1 MNRFPTIISPLLRVA
16 TCALGVLALAMA
28 LLLTGTGRADQQPAS
43 QPHAARATLTSYQQ
57 GAAGTRIAEG
67 GTATRIAAPQGWQCW
82 HVFHYETVWLRVPAT
97 NLGTLFFAANVCNDG
112 QHAFLDPNKNQ
123 DGCWTNDG
131 WTGTATWAGC
141 GASYDAY
148 GNMTLY
154 GSMKT
159 TAQINIP
166 NFPYSL
172 NLETNDKLQDLVF
185 NNTTY
190 DPGPTTYG
198 TDAPG
203 LLVYLGIDGA

>member
-1 MNRFPTIISPLLRVA
+1 MLPGRRGACGGAAACRPSRSAGQSRPA
-16 TCALGVLALAMA
+16 T
-28 LLLTGTGRADQQPAS
+28 
-43 QPHAARATLTSYQQ
+43 ATLTAYQQ

-67 GTATRIAAPQGWQCW
+67 GTVTRIAAPQGQQCW

-97 NLGTLFFAANVCNDG
+97 QLGTLFFAAWVCNDG
-112 QHAFLDPNKNQ
+112 QHAFLDPDPTKHQ

-166 NFPYSL
+166 HVPYSY

-185 NNTTY
+185 NNTKY

-203 LLVYLGIDGA
+203 LLVYLSIDGA